1 LASLFV
7 PAQTPPDIVTRVHS
21 EAAAVLQEPEVKARV
36 LDLGFVP
43 GGKSPS
49 EFQKQVL
56 SDQARWADLIKK
68 AGIKPE

>member
-1 LASLFV
+1 M
-7 PAQTPPDIVTRVHS
+7 
-21 EAAAVLQEPEVKARV
+21 LQEPEVKARL

-43 GGKSPS
+43 GGDSPS

-68 AGIKPE
+68 AAIKPESERREGRRQRAEKS